1 MGINVQRSL
10 GQPEA
15 NPFGDNGKPANR
27 EKKGKGFRQT
37 STLQMKLTTAL
48 SDVFQDVS

>member
-1 MGINVQRSL
+1 VGINVQRSL

-27 EKKGKGFRQT
+27 KKKRTGFRQT
-37 STLQMKLTTAL
+37 SLLQMKLTTAFKKI
-48 SDVFQDVS
+48 VF